1 MNSKTKGKRGELE
14 CASILREYGY
24 NVRRTQ
30 QYSGANGDADLQG
43 LSKIH
48 IEVKRREK
56 LNIHEAMDQAKR
68 DAREGEIPSVW
79 HRKNNT
85 EWLVTL
91 RLDDFMTLYREF
103 EAGLPEVWLNEK
115 TDSQS

>member
-1 MNSKTKGKRGELE
+1 MKNSRNKGAVGERE
-14 CASILREYGY
+14 IASILREYGY
-24 NVRRTQ
+24 KARRGQ
-30 QYSGANGDADLQG
+30 QFSGANGDADVVG
-43 LSKIH
+43 LPRIH

-91 RLDDFMTLYREF
+91 RLDDFITLYREF
-103 EAGLPEVWLNEK
+103 EAGLPEVWLNDTK
-115 TDSQS
+115 